1 MPFYTELGFLVFS
14 EGKPTQKFLINLMES
29 VGQVTTEQPS
39 EPITH
44 APPPRFLRKIKIPL
58 HLEYVGGTL
67 QKYPRITEVE
77 ILPHPYPPC
86 FFSPKKHLPRLPFP
100 KMKWISA

>member
-44 APPPRFLRKIKIPL
+44 APPPVFSEKSRYRYTSNMSGAPFKNIHELLKLKFYPIPTRL
-58 HLEYVGGTL
+58 AFSARRSTCPVYPF
-67 QKYPRITEVE
+67 QK
-77 ILPHPYPPC
+77 
-86 FFSPKKHLPRLPFP
+86 
-100 KMKWISA
+100 